1 MKIKMKYEQ
10 FLEKYQAVDA
20 VFTKENIRETLE
32 KIANVLAPS
41 QSVMATRAPVVEQ
54 LIDGYNLSNVQ
65 FDPDYLGTGNGMFS
79 SKTAEPRVLFI
90 AHLDQIS
97 YLVDEKVSE
106 NVWRLLPYC
115 KHLSQIEVP
124 AKALRYDLENEE
136 FVESAAGILYSEG
149 TGKGLTPYFRA
160 SEGALESGDRIV
172 YEWPVQVEGDLAKGN
187 IDNAAGAAACLVAGS
202 ALFKAFPDSNVG
214 FVFSDEEEGPSDNPM
229 FFARGV
235 RRLMNK
241 IPAPDVCIIIDGH
254 GGRGGKDIGKG
265 TFFTE
270 KTADG
275 QATVTPPPLFR
286 KIKSLASDLRPL
298 GIDMFEDQ
306 GRVSRSD
313 DIPCLSVTP
322 NVISIGY
329 PSVNR
334 HHDQGPPM
342 VSLGDLENLAKAIFW
357 IGMTLG
363 SNDE

>member
-1 MKIKMKYEQ
+1 MINEKH
-10 FLEKYQAVDA
+10 LEKYQAIES
-20 VFTKENIRETLE
+20 VFTKNNVRDTLE
-32 KIANVLAPS
+32 EIANVLAPS
-41 QSVMATRAPVVEQ
+41 QTVMATRAPVVEG
-54 LIDGYNLSNVQ
+54 LIKGYNLPNIK
-65 FDPDYLGTGNGMFS
+65 FDPDYLGTGNAMFS
-79 SKTAEPRVLFI
+79 SNKSQPSILFI

-97 YLVDEKVSE
+97 YLVDEKISDK
-106 NVWRLLPYC
+106 VWRLLPYC

-124 AKALRYDLENEE
+124 AKALRYNLDNERYE
-136 FVESAAGILYSEG
+136 VSAEGIIYSEG
-149 TGKGLTPYFRA
+149 TAENLTPYFRA
-160 SEGALESGDRIV
+160 SKGALESGDRVV
-172 YEWPVQVEGDLAKGN
+172 YEWPVQIEGDLARGN

-202 ALFKAFPDSNVG
+202 ALFKAFPESNVG

-241 IPAPDVCIIIDGH
+241 MPTPDVCIIIDGH
-254 GGRGGKDIGKG
+254 GGRGGKDIGQG

-275 QATVTPPPLFR
+275 QATVTPPVLFR
-286 KIKSLASDLRPL
+286 KIKALANELHPL
-298 GIDMFEDQ
+298 GIDMFEDL

-313 DIPCLSVTP
+313 DIPCLAVTP

-334 HHDQGPPM
+334 HHDQGPPV
-342 VSLGDLENLAKAIFW
+342 VSLKDLENLAKAIFW

>member
-1 MKIKMKYEQ
+1 MINEN
-10 FLEKYQAVDA
+10 FLEKYQAIESG
-20 VFTKENIRETLE
+20 FTKNNVRETLE

-41 QSVMATRAPVVEQ
+41 QTVMGTRAPIVEEIIRGFG
-54 LIDGYNLSNVQ
+54 LPNVK
-65 FDPDYLGTGNGMFS
+65 FDPDYLGTGNAIFS
-79 SKTAEPRVLFI
+79 SKSTEPSILFI

-97 YLVDEKVSE
+97 YLVDEKVSDR
-106 NVWRLLPYC
+106 VWRLLPYC

-124 AKALRYDLENEE
+124 AKALRYNLDTERYE
-136 FVESAAGILYSEG
+136 ESAEGIIYSEKNAE
-149 TGKGLTPYFRA
+149 TLIPYFRA
-160 SEGALESGDRIV
+160 DEGLLESGDRIV
-172 YEWPVQVEGDLAKGN
+172 YEWPVQIEGDLAKGN

-202 ALFKAFPDSNVG
+202 ALFRAFPESNVG

-241 IPAPDVCIIIDGH
+241 MPTPDVCIIIDGH
-254 GGRGGKDIGKG
+254 GGRGGKDIGQG

-286 KIKSLASDLRPL
+286 KIKTLAQDLHPL
-298 GIDMFEDQ
+298 GIDMFEDL

-313 DIPCLSVTP
+313 DIPCLAVTP

-334 HHDQGPPM
+334 HHDQGPPV
-342 VSLGDLENLAKAIFW
+342 VSLKDLENLAKAIFW

>member
-1 MKIKMKYEQ
+1 MTK
-10 FLEKYQAVDA
+10 EKYLEYYNAVESN
-20 VFTKENIRETLE
+20 FTKENIRETLE

-41 QSVMATRAPVVEQ
+41 QSVMATRAPVVEE
-54 LIDGYNLSNVQ
+54 LITGYNLSNVK
-65 FDPDYLGTGNGMFS
+65 FDPNYLGTGNGMFS
-79 SKTAEPRVLFI
+79 SKSTDPSILFI

-97 YLVDEKVSE
+97 YLVDEKVSD

-124 AKALRYDLENEE
+124 AKALRYDLEKSQYT
-136 FVESAAGILYSEG
+136 ESAAGVVFSEE
-149 TGKGLTPYFRA
+149 TSEGLTPFFRA
-160 SEGALESGDRIV
+160 TKGLLESGDRIV
-172 YEWPVQVEGDLAKGN
+172 YAYPVRFDGDLAKGN

-202 ALFKAFPDSNVG
+202 ALFKVFPGTNVG

-241 IPAPDVCIIIDGH
+241 MPTPDVCIIIDGH
-254 GGRGGKDIGKG
+254 GGRGGKDIGQG

-275 QATVTPPPLFR
+275 QATVTPPDLFL
-286 KIKSLASDLRPL
+286 KIKSLAHDLHPL
-298 GIDMFEDQ
+298 GIDMFEDL

-357 IGMTLG
+357 IGMSLG

>member
-1 MKIKMKYEQ
+1 MTNEK
-10 FLEKYQAVDA
+10 FLKQYQAVEA
-20 VFTKENIRETLE
+20 IFTIQNIHETLE
-32 KIANVLAPS
+32 TIANVLAPS
-41 QSVMATRAPVVEQ
+41 QTVMSTRAPVVEK
-54 LIDGYNLSNVQ
+54 LIKNYNLPNVK

-79 SKTAEPRVLFI
+79 SKTAKPSILFI

-124 AKALRYDLENEE
+124 AKALRYDLVNKRYL
-136 FVESAAGILYSEG
+136 ESAAGVLYSEG
-149 TGKGLTPYFRA
+149 TGEGLTPYFRA
-160 SEGALESGDRIV
+160 NEGALETGDRVV

-202 ALFKAFPDSNVG
+202 ALYKVFPESNVG
-214 FVFSDEEEGPSDNPM
+214 FVFSDEEEGPSDNPIY
-229 FFARGV
+229 FARGV

-241 IPAPDVCIIIDGH
+241 MPTPDVCIIIDGH
-254 GGRGGKDIGKG
+254 GGRGGKDIGQG

-270 KTADG
+270 KTG
-275 QATVTPPPLFR
+275 GGHATVTPPELFQ
-286 KIKSLASDLRPL
+286 KIKSLAEDLHPL
-298 GIDMFEDQ
+298 GIDMFEDL

-357 IGMTLG
+357 IAMTLG
-363 SNDE
+363 TNDV

>member
-1 MKIKMKYEQ
+1 MITENY
-10 FLEKYQAVDA
+10 LEKYQSIESI
-20 VFTKENIRETLE
+20 FTKNNIRETLE

-41 QSVMATRAPVVEQ
+41 QTVMATRAPIVEG
-54 LIDGYNLSNVQ
+54 LVERYELPNAQ

-79 SKTAEPRVLFI
+79 SKSTEPRILFI

-97 YLVDEKVSE
+97 YLVDEKVSDRD
-106 NVWRLLPYC
+106 WRLLPYC

-124 AKALRYDLENEE
+124 ARALRYNLETERYE
-136 FVESAAGILYSEG
+136 ESASGIIYSERAAEN
-149 TGKGLTPYFRA
+149 LTPYFHA

-172 YEWPVQVEGDLAKGN
+172 YEWPVQIEGDLAKGN

-202 ALFKAFPDSNVG
+202 ALFKVFPKSNVG

-241 IPAPDVCIIIDGH
+241 MPTPDVCIIIDGH
-254 GGRGGKDIGKG
+254 GGRGGKDIGLG

-275 QATVTPPPLFR
+275 QATVTPPVLFQ
-286 KIKSLASDLRPL
+286 KIKTLANDLRPL
-298 GIDMFEDQ
+298 GIDMFEDL

-313 DIPCLSVTP
+313 DIPCLAVTP

-334 HHDQGPPM
+334 HHDQGPPV
-342 VSLGDLENLAKAIFW
+342 VSLKDLENLAKVIFW
-357 IGMTLG
+357 IGMILG
-363 SNDE
+363 LNDE